1 MYAVEFETNVT
12 SRFIE
17 LKDFEQFMNR
27 HVKVIVLA
35 DEVETVSQ
43 SDSPHPAN
51 GYDFTR
57 YKVKAFRN
65 TDGVAYQRALRN
77 EWE

>member
-17 LKDFEQFMNR
+17 LKDFEQFLNR
-27 HVKVIVLA
+27 HVKVIVLT
-35 DEVETVSQ
+35 DEAEKDLQ
-43 SDSPHPAN
+43 SDAVSPMS
-51 GYDFTR
+51 GYDFSN

-65 TDGVAYQRALRN
+65 TDGVAYQRALRD